1 MAGVVPFH
9 ELSGVESA
17 AHGELAV
24 SLGAELAPLDPALLD
39 ASLAPLVADLAPLRG
54 TGPVEQMLAAE
65 TILPH
70 HLRAEPRSHRDLGL
84 ADLLPQEVA
93 RRRRGHELTVALV
106 ALEAARRAGLRLT
119 LVACP
124 TAVFLAHPRVEAPV
138 LLGAAPEWELIDAR
152 ELDEPELAWQCG
164 HEAASLLLSLIL
176 ARTRETGHLSAEL
189 RASELCLALPLE
201 DGDHERLQLQL
212 ASVRARLN

>member
-1 MAGVVPFH
+1 MAEVVPFH
-9 ELSGVESA
+9 VLSGSESA

-24 SLGAELAPLDPALLD
+24 SLGAELAPFDTAVLD
-39 ASLAPLVADLAPLRG
+39 ASLAPVVADLVGLRSSG
-54 TGPVEQMLAAE
+54 AVEQLLALE
-65 TILPH
+65 TILPR
-70 HLRAEPRSHRDLGL
+70 HLRVEPRSHRTLGL
-84 ADLLPQEVA
+84 ADLLPHEVA

-106 ALEAARRAGLRLT
+106 ALEAARRAGLKLT

-124 TAVFLAHPRVEAPV
+124 TAVFLAHPRLDAPV
-138 LLGAAPEWELIDAR
+138 LLSAAPEWELVDAR

-176 ARTRETGHLSAEL
+176 TRTRETGHLSAEL

-201 DGDHERLQLQL
+201 AGDHERLQLQL